1 MAYPG
6 GRRSVLVSI
15 LLVFFLSSPV
25 LAQQITYEYDA
36 LGRLTIVTT
45 PEGIAQYEY
54 DAVGNILRIIT
65 RRYADVSGP
74 VAILGMSPTKGVVGT
89 TVHLYGRGFG
99 LTPADNQIV
108 FNGTPASVTAASAS
122 SLTVTVPTGATT
134 GPVSLTAPQG
144 SATTPDPFTVLQAF
158 IVLPDQMDVVLG
170 SSVGFQASLGGT
182 PTTEI
187 TWRVNGTAGGSPQL
201 GTITP
206 IGVYT
211 APVTPPPV
219 QPVII
224 EAVLIADPTQVATA
238 TVRVVGQAA
247 GLIAAAPVSIGS
259 ATARTA
265 QVMAGPVTVG
275 AVQTTGAQVFS
286 GPLTVG
292 VTQPAGGQALSGPVT
307 VAVTAAGEV
316 RALGGPLSV
325 RGGPV
330 VTSVSPN
337 AGSVGSAGLRL
348 TLGGASLQGAT
359 AVRFLRNGLVDTTL
373 SVSAIVPAADGSSV
387 SCSLTISGNAAIGA
401 RVVQV
406 VTPQGASTNF
416 DLGGNL
422 FMTQP

>member
-1 MAYPG
+1 MAYPD
-6 GRRSVLVSI
+6 GRRSVLVFV
-15 LLVFFLSSPV
+15 LLFFFLSSPI

-36 LGRLTIVTT
+36 LGRLTVVTT

-99 LTPADNQIV
+99 LTPDGNQIA
-108 FNGTPASVTAASAS
+108 FNGTPASVTAATAS
-122 SLTVTVPTGATT
+122 SLTVTVPAGATT

-144 SATTPDPFTVLQAF
+144 SATAPDPFTVIQAF
-158 IVLPDQMDVVLG
+158 IVLPNSMDVVLG
-170 SSVGFQASLGGT
+170 ASVGFQATLGGSPAT
-182 PTTEI
+182 GI

-201 GTITP
+201 GSITP
-206 IGVYT
+206 GGVYT
-211 APVTPPPV
+211 APSTPPPV
-219 QPVII
+219 EPVTI
-224 EAVLIADPTQVATA
+224 EAVLVADSTQVATA
-238 TVRVVGQAA
+238 TVRIVGQAA
-247 GLIAAAPVSIGS
+247 GLIAASPVSVGS
-259 ATARTA
+259 ATTRTG
-265 QVMAGPVTVG
+265 QIVAGPVTVG
-275 AVQTTGAQVFS
+275 VVQATGAQVFS

-292 VTQPAGGQALSGPVT
+292 VTQPEGAQAV
-307 VAVTAAGEV
+307 
-316 RALGGPLSV
+316 GGPISV

-330 VTSVSPN
+330 VRSVSPN
-337 AGSVGSAGLRL
+337 AGSVGSVDLRL
-348 TLGGASLQGAT
+348 TLGGAGLQGAT

-373 SVSAIVPAADGSSV
+373 SVSAIAPAADGSSV
-387 SCSLTISGNAAIGA
+387 SCSLTISGSAAIGV